1 MKTNMV
7 VLKILNIQRGRI
19 IHLILSLIL
28 FYFACAQ
35 LIPTVVGESANK
47 TNQINMICIQNGD
60 R

>member
-19 IHLILSLIL
+19 IHLILSL
-28 FYFACAQ
+28 FYFIS
-35 LIPTVVGESANK
+35 LIPTVVGESTNK

>member
-7 VLKILNIQRGRI
+7 VLKILYIRNRGRI
-19 IHLILSLIL
+19 IHLILSL
-28 FYFACAQ
+28 FYFIS
-35 LIPTVVGESANK
+35 LMPTVVGESANK

>member
-7 VLKILNIQRGRI
+7 VLKILYIQRGRI
-19 IHLILSLIL
+19 IHLILSLI
-28 FYFACAQ
+28 FI
-35 LIPTVVGESANK
+35 IPTVVGESTNK

>member
-7 VLKILNIQRGRI
+7 VLKILYIQRGRI

-28 FYFACAQ
+28 FYFSYVQ
-35 LIPTVVGESANK
+35 LIPTVVGESTNK
-47 TNQINMICIQNGD
+47 TNQTNLIYIQNGD

>member
-7 VLKILNIQRGRI
+7 VLKILYIQRGRI
-19 IHLILSLIL
+19 IHLILSL
-28 FYFACAQ
+28 FYFAYAQ